1 MAVTYADESTFNQLI
16 AEGTV
21 LVDFYADWCGPCRI
35 QAPIIEEVAEEVKD
49 FAIVGKINVDK
60 ERDLARQYSI
70 MSIPTLIIFK
80 EGKVVERISGLTQK
94 QRLVELLNQAR

>member
-1 MAVTYADESTFNQLI
+1 
-16 AEGTV
+16 
-21 LVDFYADWCGPCRI
+21 WCGPCRI

>member
-1 MAVTYADESTFNQLI
+1 MILNNEQFKELLKQDKPVLI
-16 AEGTV
+16 
-21 LVDFYADWCGPCRI
+21 DFYADWCGPCRI

>member
-1 MAVTYADESTFNQLI
+1 MILNNEQFKELLKQDKP
-16 AEGTV
+16 V